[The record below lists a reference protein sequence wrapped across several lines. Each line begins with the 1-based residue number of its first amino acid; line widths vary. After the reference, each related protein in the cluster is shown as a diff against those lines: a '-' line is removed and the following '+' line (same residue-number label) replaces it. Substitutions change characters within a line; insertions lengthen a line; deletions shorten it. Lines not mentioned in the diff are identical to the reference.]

1 MVDGAGRNVRMVL
14 SVGDVQSVSSV
25 GAMRVLGVSSAW
37 AAGLCGSVLWT
48 MRAAL
53 CASMA

>member
-25 GAMRVLGVSSAW
+25 GAMRVPGVSSAW

>member
-14 SVGDVQSVSSV
+14 SVG
-25 GAMRVLGVSSAW
+25 AMRVPGVSSAW